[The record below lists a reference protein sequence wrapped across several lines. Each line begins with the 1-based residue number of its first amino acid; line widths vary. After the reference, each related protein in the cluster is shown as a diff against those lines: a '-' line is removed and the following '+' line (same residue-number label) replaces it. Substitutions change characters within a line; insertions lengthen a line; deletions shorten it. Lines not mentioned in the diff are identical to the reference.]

1 MKTPSPKQLKIRCST
16 RNPPFV
22 VPSKLLVTQQHPV
35 CGTISA
41 RRAIPLRGLRLGS
54 PFSAKGSLD
63 CCEGMGQ
70 SFPTLACILSTD
82 QRCMFMFVDNASAVF
97 EDNQFGV
104 RACCLYIRLVGTC
117 LLPLTFL
124 GNYNKRL
131 KYPDE
136 E

>member
-1 MKTPSPKQLKIRCST
+1 MRPFLSRGLVDFIVALAPARVSTDLGNLYGYDLCRGSTPSPKQLKIRCST
-16 RNPPFV
+16 GNPPFV

-63 CCEGMGQ
+63 CCEGMVQ

-82 QRCMFMFVDNASAVF
+82 RRCMFMFVDKCK
-97 EDNQFGV
+97 
-104 RACCLYIRLVGTC
+104 CC
-117 LLPLTFL
+117 F
-124 GNYNKRL
+124 
-131 KYPDE
+131 
-136 E
+136 